1 MFNVQPIFKWA
12 GGKRKLA
19 PLLADIVKEEASE
32 CKTYIEPFFGGGA
45 VYFELYNN
53 KLFDEAYINDI
64 IPQLVSFYK
73 TISHNQ
79 NIQDIYGGICRLLE
93 EFNTYEN
100 KESRKK
106 FFGTVRDEFNSLW
119 VSEQTK
125 EMLQNKVVLEKE
137 EAISSAVLLYVLNR
151 TCFNGLFR
159 VNKKGM
165 FNVPLG
171 SYSKVPT
178 PSLTEMHNFSAALKN
193 TNIFCGDYTALI
205 EKSINTKNS
214 FTYLDPPY
222 VANSKTSNFTS
233 YSKESFKNT
242 DSEDLEHVRLSENF
256 DKLINAGV
264 KAILSNHNNPKV
276 YKIFISGK
284 KNIFVYKINLTKTIG
299 RVDGSKN
306 TSEELLISTFEIKR
320 LKDLRVL

>member
-53 KLFDEAYINDI
+53 KLFEEAYINDI

-79 NIQDIYGGICRLLE
+79 NIQDIYEGICRLLE

-125 EMLQNKVVLEKE
+125 EKLQNKIVLEKE

-222 VANSKTSNFTS
+222 VAATKRNDYYIHSFNWNDHIDLCAMCHEINDSGGKFMLSYDNSPAIWDM
-233 YSKESFKNT
+233 YKNW
-242 DSEDLEHVRLSENF
+242 R
-256 DKLINAGV
+256 IV
-264 KAILSNHNNPKV
+264 KIPIKYTGQLH
-276 YKIFISGK
+276 
-284 KNIFVYKINLTKTIG
+284 
-299 RVDGSKN
+299 
-306 TSEELLISTFEIKR
+306 SEEKKIELVITNYVPEEKQISLFKE
-320 LKDLRVL
+320 

>member
-53 KLFDEAYINDI
+53 KLFEEAYINDI

-79 NIQDIYGGICRLLE
+79 NIQDIYEGICRLLE

-125 EMLQNKVVLEKE
+125 EKLQN
-137 EAISSAVLLYVLNR
+137 
-151 TCFNGLFR
+151 
-159 VNKKGM
+159 
-165 FNVPLG
+165 
-171 SYSKVPT
+171 
-178 PSLTEMHNFSAALKN
+178 
-193 TNIFCGDYTALI
+193 
-205 EKSINTKNS
+205 
-214 FTYLDPPY
+214 
-222 VANSKTSNFTS
+222 
-233 YSKESFKNT
+233 
-242 DSEDLEHVRLSENF
+242 
-256 DKLINAGV
+256 
-264 KAILSNHNNPKV
+264 
-276 YKIFISGK
+276 
-284 KNIFVYKINLTKTIG
+284 
-299 RVDGSKN
+299 
-306 TSEELLISTFEIKR
+306 
-320 LKDLRVL
+320 